1 MVKDHIFAVKPMQMN
16 IPEQIE
22 AIKRELPP
30 HVKLVAV
37 TKTHPVD
44 TIMQAYS
51 TGHKIFGEN
60 KVQELVSK
68 YDLMPKDVEWHLIG
82 HLQTN
87 KVKYIAPFVS
97 LIHSVDSLKLLSVI
111 DKEAQKCN
119 RIIDCLLQVYIASE
133 ETKFGLSADELH
145 ELLQSP
151 ELEQLQNVR
160 VCGLM
165 GMATFTDN
173 MQQVRMEFR
182 FLKNLF
188 DEVKLRYFSAKP
200 WFKDLSMGMS
210 NDYRIAV
217 EEGSTM
223 VRIGSNIFG
232 HRSYT

>member
-1 MVKDHIFAVKPMQMN
+1 MS
-16 IPEQIE
+16 IPEQLE
-22 AIKRELPP
+22 KIKGELPQY
-30 HVKLVAV
+30 VKLIAV
-37 TKTHPVD
+37 SKTHPVNV
-44 TIMQAYS
+44 IMEAYNA
-51 TGHKIFGEN
+51 GHKIFGEN
-60 KVQELVSK
+60 RVQELISK
-68 YDLMPKDVEWHLIG
+68 YDVMPKDIEWHLIG

-97 LIHSVDSLKLLSVI
+97 LIHSVDSFKLLWVI
-111 DKEAQKCN
+111 EKEAQKCN

-145 ELLQSP
+145 GLLQNP
-151 ELEQLQNVR
+151 EFEQLQNVR

-173 MQQVRMEFR
+173 MEQVRMEFR

-188 DEVKLRYFSAKP
+188 NEVKQTYFKNHP
-200 WFKDLSMGMS
+200 WFKELSMGMS
-210 NDYRIAV
+210 SDYRIAI

-232 HRSYT
+232 HRSYTETKFL